1 MGSTINHL
9 RPLLRLAESA
19 QKAGDDE
26 LARTALT
33 AAEVLAR
40 NNPPIDMTLIL
51 EYMWALAN
59 SCDKYYSMYNN
70 EELAVL
76 RKKVMQEL
84 ARHNMSL
91 IEQNDQ
97 KALSL
102 PPMIQLITAMYL
114 RKKDDKTE
122 GVSVALVIDENGVV
136 QFPRKGPLINEL
148 QEYCDNSNSPHG
160 NIEHWLPVEL
170 AGYRLMHG
178 SLEVQDIL
186 PEELVAMSF

>member
-1 MGSTINHL
+1 MNGMQHL

-26 LARTALT
+26 LARTAL
-33 AAEVLAR
+33 AATEVLAR

-59 SCDKYYSMYNN
+59 SCDKYYNMYNN

-76 RKKVMQEL
+76 RERIVREL

-114 RKKDDKTE
+114 RKRDGKTE
-122 GVSVALVIDENGVV
+122 GVSIAFVINESGALE
-136 QFPRKGPLINEL
+136 FPRKGPLMHEL
-148 QEYCDNSNSPHG
+148 QCYCADHQVVQDNINDY
-160 NIEHWLPVEL
+160 WLPEQL
-170 AGYRLMHG
+170 ADYRLMAG
-178 SLEVQDIL
+178 SVGVQHIL
-186 PEELVAMSF
+186 PEELQEMSW